1 MIGVIANGVEHSAI
15 VEFFEL
21 FKTPWEFWRPGSR
34 YDVLLCSN
42 STVPE
47 NDARLLLLYS
57 SQQQAFERCRGIKT
71 QSVRGHQFVSFRG
84 ERMPIYGNCLLFDGQ
99 GDKVLLHA
107 GTNSAAAISLAS
119 SGRAV
124 VRLGFDLFE
133 EILHLLTK
141 GQPAELAGIPTLE
154 LHISLLRELIVR
166 QGVPLVEILPMPAG
180 YRFIVCLTHDVDH
193 PRVRYHMCDHTMF
206 GFLYRALIG
215 SVIDFCRG
223 RRSLPQVV
231 TNWKAA
237 FSLPLVFAGIV
248 KDFWNQVDRYLELER
263 DFASTFFVIPT
274 KGNAGV
280 DSEGRTKRK
289 RASRYALT
297 DIADDLKKLLSA
309 NCEIAVHGIDAWR
322 DSAKGRDECQDVQKI
337 TGTAETGVR
346 MHWLYFDSQAPATL
360 EKAGYS
366 YDSTIGYN
374 ETIGYRAGT
383 TQVFKHAEVDHLLEL
398 PLHIMDTAL
407 FYPSYMNLPNDRARA
422 AMLPLIENVT
432 RFGGVLTINWHD
444 RSLGPQRLWGDA
456 YLALLRDLRD
466 CTPWFATALQTVSW
480 FRRRRTASFVRI
492 AHDGNSVRVQTATD
506 PAAADLPALTL
517 RVYNRASS
525 SHRLGSKENGMFEDF
540 TIDGSD
546 EVLVAA

>member
-1 MIGVIANGVEHSAI
+1 MIGVIANGVEHSTI

-47 NDARLLLLYS
+47 NDARLLLLYG

-84 ERMPIYGNCLLFDGQ
+84 ERMPIYRSCLLFNSPGNEVVIHERT
-99 GDKVLLHA
+99 K
-107 GTNSAAAISLAS
+107 SAAAVSVPS
-119 SGRAV
+119 EDHMV
-124 VRLGFDLFE
+124 VRLGFDLFQE
-133 EILHLLTK
+133 VRYLLTQ
-141 GQPAELAGIPTLE
+141 GQPAEFASIPTLD
-154 LHISLLRELIVR
+154 LHISLLRELIVSCE
-166 QGVPLVEILPMPAG
+166 VPLVEILPMPTG
-180 YRFIVCLTHDVDH
+180 YPFIVCLTHDVDH
-193 PRVRYHMCDHTMF
+193 PRVRYHMCDHAMF

-223 RRSLPQVV
+223 RRSLRQVV

-237 FSLPLVFAGIV
+237 FSLPLVFAGLA
-248 KDFWNQVDRYLELER
+248 KDFWNQLDRYLALEKGLV
-263 DFASTFFVIPT
+263 STFFVIPT
-274 KGNAGV
+274 KGHAGV

-309 NCEIAVHGIDAWR
+309 NREIAVHGIDAWR

-444 RSLGPQRLWGDA
+444 RSLGPERLWGDA
-456 YLALLRDLRD
+456 YLALLRDLRAR
-466 CTPWFATALQTVSW
+466 TPWFATALQAVSW
-480 FRRRRTASFVRI
+480 FRKRRAALFARITQDGGSVCVRI
-492 AHDGNSVRVQTATD
+492 ATD
-506 PAAADLPALTL
+506 PAAGDLPPLTL
-517 RVYNRASS
+517 RVYNSASS
-525 SHRLGSKENGMFEDF
+525 SHKLASKENALFEDF